1 MGSSKADNDALGWV
15 NALENSSQIKG
26 RSPKGEG
33 WRTFQELKSDLNI
46 GKEKLRNFLKEVE
59 QEGRLDTFTGS
70 AYSEVAGVCCR
81 QVWYRLIK
89 KPRGKK

>member
-1 MGSSKADNDALGWV
+1 MGSSKTDNDSLDWV
-15 NALENSSQIKG
+15 SALENSSQIKG
-26 RSPKGEG
+26 RRPEGEG
-33 WRTFQELKSDLNI
+33 WRTFQELKSDLDI

-59 QEGRLDTFTGS
+59 REGRLETYTGS
-70 AYSEVAGVCCR
+70 QHSEVAGVCCR